1 MFLNIL
7 EGLTIDEIV
16 IYLRKSR
23 KDLEFGKD
31 EPMEVTLK
39 RHEEIL
45 QNYSIK
51 TFGKKI
57 PEEQIYREVVSGDT
71 IADRPAIQKVLS
83 LIESPN
89 VNAVLCLE
97 VERLARG
104 NTIDQGIIVQ
114 SFEYSNT
121 LIITP
126 QKTFN
131 LQDEYDKSF
140 FEDGLHQ
147 ARKYLE
153 YTKRILSRGR
163 KTSVC
168 EGKYVGSITPY
179 GYDKEKLVK
188 DKGFKLVIN
197 EEEARVVKM
206 VFDKACEGIGTQN
219 IANYLNSLGIKPRK
233 NNYWSYNT
241 IRDML
246 RNEVYYG
253 MIRWNRRKTEK
264 TLINGT
270 VYKSRPTHKDY
281 ILVEGLHEPIIS
293 KEIFDKAK
301 SVIVNKHGTNTV
313 RNDLGVQ
320 NPLMGLVRC
329 SFCGRKMQRRNY
341 RSGHIDGL
349 ICPKPHCEQIGSHLY
364 LVEEKVID
372 SLKVILVEYNNIIL
386 NYTDDEKETSSS
398 PINEN
403 NVNILKNE
411 ITKLKKQLSK
421 AYDLLEQ
428 EVYDV
433 NTFTERSNS
442 LKNDIKKIESELDK
456 YNTPTKKSRIKRIK
470 SAIPNIQKVID
481 SYNDKLTAEQK
492 NDLLKSIIS
501 EITYTKL
508 KKGLGNEDNF
518 SLKIQVKL

>member
-45 QNYSIK
+45 QNFAIR
-51 TFGKKI
+51 TFGNKI
-57 PEEQIYREVVSGDT
+57 PENQIFREVVSGDT
-71 IADRPAIQKVLS
+71 IADRPIIQKVLS
-83 LIESPN
+83 LIEEPN
-89 VNAVLCLE
+89 IKAVLCLE

-163 KTSVC
+163 QTSVS
-168 EGKYVGSITPY
+168 EGKFVGSVTPY

-206 VFDKACEGIGTQN
+206 IFEKACEGTGTQN
-219 IANYLNSLGIKPRK
+219 IANYLNSIGIKPRK
-233 NNYWSYNT
+233 NNCWSYST
-241 IRDML
+241 IRDIL
-246 RNEVYYG
+246 KNDVYYG
-253 MIRWNRRKTEK
+253 MIRWNRRKTER
-264 TLINGT
+264 TLINGAI
-270 VYKSRPTHKDY
+270 YKSRPTHKEY
-281 ILVEGLHEPIIS
+281 LLVEGLHDPIVS
-293 KEIFDKAK
+293 KETFDRAQLVMK
-301 SVIVNKHGTNTV
+301 NKNATNTV
-313 RNDLGVQ
+313 RNDLTVH
-320 NPLMGLVRC
+320 NPLMGLVCC

-349 ICPKPHCEQIGSHLY
+349 ICPRPHCEQIGSHLY
-364 LVEEKVID
+364 LVEKKIIE
-372 SLKVILVEYNNIIL
+372 SLKVILNEYNNMIL
-386 NYTDDEKETSSS
+386 NYFDDKEETISEKY
-398 PINEN
+398 NEN
-403 NVNILKNE
+403 NINIIKNE
-411 ITKLKKQLSK
+411 IAKRKKQLNK

-428 EVYDV
+428 DIYDTI
-433 NTFTERSNS
+433 TFVERSNS
-442 LKNDIKKIESELDK
+442 LKLSIKKLEKELEKYIKPAKKAKIDK
-456 YNTPTKKSRIKRIK
+456 IK
-470 SAIPNIQKVID
+470 SAIPNISKVID
-481 SYNDKLTAEQK
+481 SYSDELNAEQK
-492 NDLLKSIIS
+492 NNLLKSIIS
-501 EITYTKL
+501 EISYTKI
-508 KKGLGNEDNF
+508 KKGRGHEDDF
-518 SLKIQVKL
+518 SLKMQIKL